1 VFLDLFFF
9 CAGAVFMAALLHL
22 IGKEVMAKKNEV
34 QWQERFTHADS
45 EYMVQ
50 GRYLGGGSEKLIA
63 GALKTEFNPQHGQAE
78 IALINGTVLRIRKDD
93 QLIWKKGDDIDDLP
107 REYDRETK
115 KTTGDRIMHLLVE
128 QHPELADKYP
138 ETFGEYLEDED
149 SEDSDLEFPIS
160 AIDANSRPKP
170 IHSLAEPTE

>member
-1 VFLDLFFF
+1 LLLDLLFF
-9 CAGAVFMAALLHL
+9 CAGAVFAVALLQL
-22 IGKEVMAKKNEV
+22 IGKVKMAKKNEV

-50 GRYLGGGSEKLIA
+50 GRYLGGGSEKLIV

-115 KTTGDRIMHLLVE
+115 KTTGDRIMSLLVE

-138 ETFGEYLEDED
+138 ETFGEYLDED
-149 SEDSDLEFPIS
+149 SEEDDLLDFQAS
-160 AIDANSRPKP
+160 AIDPNSRPKP

>member
-1 VFLDLFFF
+1 
-9 CAGAVFMAALLHL
+9 
-22 IGKEVMAKKNEV
+22 MAKKNEV
-34 QWQERFTHADS
+34 QWQDRFEHADS

-50 GRYLGGGSEKLIA
+50 GRYLGGGSEKLIV

-107 REYDRETK
+107 REYDRVTK
-115 KTTGDRIMHLLVE
+115 KTTGDRIMALLIG

-138 ETFGEYLEDED
+138 ETFGEYLEEETDE
-149 SEDSDLEFPIS
+149 SDFLAAS
-160 AIDANSRPKP
+160 AIDVNSRPKP